1 MATFEHGRKW
11 LTSRRQILAW
21 TVCVILILGL
31 LAGFVFGGGWAW
43 YKDKDNREAIA
54 PFLTLAAGVA
64 VAGVALMRHFAQT
77 DADRQRRIT
86 ESFSKAAEQLAH
98 KEIEVRLGGIYT
110 LEHIAR
116 ESPGD
121 HRTVM
126 ETLTAFVR
134 ERGRWEKRGPD
145 MSGQESELSIRP
157 QLPTDIAAVL
167 TVIIRRPKKAQEREN
182 RESWRLDLSRADLRG
197 ATLSDAH
204 LERANLAH
212 AHLEDSDL
220 RGVHLEGAI
229 LNRAYLERADL
240 SYAHLEGAQLAGA
253 HLEGAHLSYAHLKGA
268 IVSDAHFEGANLRGV
283 HLKSVELEGMH
294 LQEADLTG
302 AHLDDT
308 DLDTAIGDAKTR
320 LPARTPRP
328 AHWP

>member
-1 MATFEHGRKW
+1 MILDPNPSEIAYWRRRGLVMYSDLEISSGDLRAWPKMANVQAANSGLDGMCHPHPR
-11 LTSRRQILAW
+11 LACPDLSSA
-21 TVCVILILGL
+21 V
-31 LAGFVFGGGWAW
+31 AAAW

-204 LERANLAH
+204 LERADLAH
-212 AHLEDSDL
+212 AHLENSDL

-240 SYAHLEGAQLAGA
+240 SYAHLEGAPTCRCA
-253 HLEGAHLSYAHLKGA
+253 S
-268 IVSDAHFEGANLRGV
+268 
-283 HLKSVELEGMH
+283 
-294 LQEADLTG
+294 
-302 AHLDDT
+302 
-308 DLDTAIGDAKTR
+308 
-320 LPARTPRP
+320 
-328 AHWP
+328 